1 MIDKE
6 CIEKLCNDAKEI
18 MLVTSKGCYVVG
30 TKLDVMTLFAL
41 LVDNLCK
48 NGLKPDELRHIVDIE
63 TKETNTDKIEDM
75 LEKMEKFS
83 EMLKKMKEEN

>member
-1 MIDKE
+1 MIDIE
-6 CIEKLCNDAKEI
+6 NVEKLCNEAKEI
-18 MLVTSKGCYVVG
+18 MLVTSKGCYVAG

-48 NGLKPDELRHIVDIE
+48 NGLNPDELRHIIEIE
-63 TKETNTDKIEDM
+63 TRETNKDKIEDM

-83 EMLKKMKEEN
+83 EMLKKIKEGN

>member
-6 CIEKLCNDAKEI
+6 NVKSLCNDVKEI
-18 MLVTSKGCYVVG
+18 MLVTSKGCYVSG

-48 NGLKPDELRHIVDIE
+48 NGLKPDELRHIIEIE
-63 TKETNTDKIEDM
+63 TKETNKDKIEDM

>member
-6 CIEKLCNDAKEI
+6 NVEKLCNEAKEI
-18 MLVTSKGCYVVG
+18 MLVTSKGCYVAG

-48 NGLKPDELRHIVDIE
+48 NGLEPDELRHIIEIE
-63 TKETNTDKIEDM
+63 TKETNKDKIEDM
-75 LEKMEKFS
+75 L
-83 EMLKKMKEEN
+83 

>member
-1 MIDKE
+1 MIDIE
-6 CIEKLCNDAKEI
+6 NVEKLCNEAKEI
-18 MLVTSKGCYVVG
+18 MLVTSKGCYVAG

-48 NGLKPDELRHIVDIE
+48 NGLKPDELRHIIEIE
-63 TKETNTDKIEDM
+63 TKETNKDKIEDM

-83 EMLKKMKEEN
+83 EMLKKIKEGN